1 VNIIHIRINEMS
13 AFGDTEYEKNDIV
26 DCIKYYKERHPEMSD
41 KDIILNIMEAVRW
54 GFELYLKGD
63 EK

>member
-1 VNIIHIRINEMS
+1 MS